1 VKILFLS
8 ASVGVGHLS
17 AANAVGEA
25 LRAIDPS
32 TQTPVVDSY
41 KYAARVVSRVVS
53 DGYLRMVKT
62 IPQMY
67 RYIYAR
73 AERATEVGR
82 FRTWAHQFTAGNL
95 RPMIV
100 RERPDAIVCTHAFPC
115 GTMAEYKREFAD
127 APPVIAIVTD
137 FAVHGFWVHENID
150 RYVVATDAMRHALM
164 GRRIPAERICVSGIP
179 VRSAFAPT
187 AEPREALRER
197 LDLPKDRY
205 VALLMGGGLG
215 IAPIERMLRVL
226 NTVRAPLAAVVVAGR
241 NSRISRRLSE
251 TADAVNYPVRALR
264 FVENVYDYMHAADA
278 FVTKPGGLST
288 AEALVAQVPMV
299 LCKPLPGQEE
309 RNARVLVE
317 AGAAIRT
324 RRIDELPRALEAVL
338 TDRNR
343 QERMVACARRLGRP
357 DAAGE
362 AGAMISR
369 LVQLRREVVA

>member
-1 VKILFLS
+1 MRILFLS

-17 AANAVGEA
+17 AANAVSDA
-25 LRAIDPS
+25 LHDIDPNAR
-32 TQTPVVDSY
+32 TPVVDSY
-41 KYAARVVSRVVS
+41 KYAALVVSRVVS

-67 RYIYAR
+67 RYIYNR

-95 RPMIV
+95 RPLLL
-100 RERPDAIVCTHAFPC
+100 RERPDAVVCTHAFPC
-115 GTMAEYKREFAD
+115 GAMAEYKREFPD
-127 APPVIAIVTD
+127 APPVVGIVTD
-137 FAVHGFWVHENID
+137 FAVHGFWIHDNID
-150 RYVVATDAMRHALM
+150 RYVVATDAMRAVLAA
-164 GRRIPAERICVSGIP
+164 RRVPAERISVTGIP
-179 VRSAFAPT
+179 VRREFAPG
-187 AEPREALRER
+187 AESRAALRER
-197 LDLPKDRY
+197 LDLPNDRY
-205 VALLMGGGLG
+205 VVLLMGGGLG

-226 NTVRAPLAAVVVAGR
+226 DSVRAPLAAVVVAGR
-241 NSRISRRLSE
+241 NSRVSRRLSQ

-317 AGAAIRT
+317 AGAAVRT
-324 RRIDELPRALEAVL
+324 RRVDDLPGALEGVL
-338 TDRNR
+338 TDPRR
-343 QERMVACARRLGRP
+343 RERMVAAARRLGRP

-362 AGAMISR
+362 AASMIAR
-369 LVQLRREVVA
+369 LIELRKEVVA